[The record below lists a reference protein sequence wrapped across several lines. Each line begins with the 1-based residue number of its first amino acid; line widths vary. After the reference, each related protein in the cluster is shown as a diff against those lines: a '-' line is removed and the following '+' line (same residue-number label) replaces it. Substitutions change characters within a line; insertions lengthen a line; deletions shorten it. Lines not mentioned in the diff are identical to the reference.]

1 MNNVKK
7 LKTNSSYSTDLIML
21 LSLQQVIDGLVEKHG
36 SHLVLAQIPTMIQ
49 DAQQRVNAK
58 KGIKKHG

>member
-21 LSLQQVIDGLVEKHG
+21 LNLQQAIDGLVEKHG
-36 SHLVLAQIPTMIQ
+36 SHLMLNQIPSMVQ
-49 DAQQRVNAK
+49 DAQQRINAK
-58 KGIKKHG
+58 KGLKKHG

>member
-21 LSLQQVIDGLVEKHG
+21 LNLQQAIDGLVEKHG
-36 SHLVLAQIPTMIQ
+36 SHLVLNQIPTMIQ
-49 DAQQRVNAK
+49 DAQQRINAK
-58 KGIKKHG
+58 KGLKKHG

>member
-21 LSLQQVIDGLVEKHG
+21 LNLQQAIDGLVEKHG
-36 SHLVLAQIPTMIQ
+36 SHLILNQIPTMIQ
-49 DAQQRVNAK
+49 DAQQRINAK
-58 KGIKKHG
+58 KGLKKHG